1 MYRPLTIDT
10 PFSTFRREKKIYKI
24 VCCSYRRRRR
34 RHSRKKKWMTNWLIC
49 FRNSAQPFFGCCCD
63 KSALPP
69 VWRFVGGLYIQYN
82 NRKWNITKDF
92 SLSPLSLCMYNVYLA
107 SFFFWFVD
115 WRGFIHQCVM
125 CAGFMYANN
134 AKDIYHTYTSGVW
147 NYKNGAGKNIKF
159 HTARCSV
166 SPSLFVAPI

>member
-1 MYRPLTIDT
+1 
-10 PFSTFRREKKIYKI
+10 
-24 VCCSYRRRRR
+24 
-34 RHSRKKKWMTNWLIC
+34 MTNC
-49 FRNSAQPFFGCCCD
+49 
-63 KSALPP
+63 LPP

-166 SPSLFVAPI
+166 SPFSLCCSYLIQILFYLSFGWWNSCLI